1 MCCWVQ
7 CEAHIEICVLTTRPN
22 FTATSPNVS
31 QKSLATRSLPAFR
44 RFPPRRPISAST
56 AIGTPQRVV
65 SISKAVEAGSHSACH
80 TVVTSMCYT
89 LLGFQ
94 MDQQRS
100 VDLWLSGQRNS
111 NIRYVLVNLVEFW
124 NSKMLRRQPPGRPV
138 THGGFIKNF
147 DWGRIACAA

>member
-1 MCCWVQ
+1 
-7 CEAHIEICVLTTRPN
+7 
-22 FTATSPNVS
+22 
-31 QKSLATRSLPAFR
+31 
-44 RFPPRRPISAST
+44 
-56 AIGTPQRVV
+56 
-65 SISKAVEAGSHSACH
+65 
-80 TVVTSMCYT
+80 
-89 LLGFQ
+89 

-147 DWGRIACAA
+147 DWGRIAGQYEYFRQTSAILPQSDISII